1 MSHFLL
7 GVVDRFSGEEMFL
20 SWARVGSGYSASE
33 LSDVVMKCKEG
44 KVDCV
49 KVGKEV
55 PEVWFDPRNS
65 PVLHVKVA

>member
-1 MSHFLL
+1 M
-7 GVVDRFSGEEMFL
+7 EKFL